1 MKFANIVVGIL
12 TISANQK
19 EKSEPSSKTEA
30 QTLIWRISYLRLAT
44 YNLDSDE
51 LMTDSDRTYK
61 RLTKDADMWM
71 GIVVV
76 SDNRK
81 ENSDCSVHK
90 WAYTGE
96 YRTCVT
102 PLITSIGIKLK

>member
-51 LMTDSDRTYK
+51 LMTDAERTYK
-61 RLTKDADMWM
+61 RLTKDAGNRRRFSQPEREIRLFRPQM
-71 GIVVV
+71 GLYWRV
-76 SDNRK
+76 SHLHA
-81 ENSDCSVHK
+81 SHH
-90 WAYTGE
+90 
-96 YRTCVT
+96 
-102 PLITSIGIKLK
+102 L